1 QDLSPM
7 QWRMVAR
14 RGRYASW
21 TVVGDPLQSSWP
33 DPREAAQAAAEAF
46 GKATR
51 RRYTLRTN
59 YRNAA
64 EIFALAARVVAEH
77 AEPDDLPRAVRQT
90 GIEPQIRQVGPA
102 SRADEVRHAAKELL
116 DAVEGTVGVISAMDR
131 VATVRQWL
139 ASMADDRLRVVGS
152 LDAKGLEYDAVVVIE
167 PRELIDESVTGRRVL
182 YVALTRATQQLIVIA
197 SDPSWLPER

>member
-1 QDLSPM
+1 
-7 QWRMVAR
+7 
-14 RGRYASW
+14 
-21 TVVGDPLQSSWP
+21 
-33 DPREAAQAAAEAF
+33 
-46 GKATR
+46 
-51 RRYTLRTN
+51 
-59 YRNAA
+59 
-64 EIFALAARVVAEH
+64 
-77 AEPDDLPRAVRQT
+77 
-90 GIEPQIRQVGPA
+90 
-102 SRADEVRHAAKELL
+102 
-116 DAVEGTVGVISAMDR
+116 VEGTVGVISAMDR